1 MQIVYDG
8 VYGIGTTTTQQPQK
22 HNVKTGGQ
30 IPVEIIAEV
39 DRKIDDGDPRNGAF
53 QFSAYAPNASFQAP
67 AIANCVFATLGGG
80 WKLPAGETN
89 CGAASLL

>member
-8 VYGIGTTTTQQPQK
+8 VYGIGTTGTPQPAK

-39 DRKIDDGDPRNGAF
+39 DRKIDDGKP
-53 QFSAYAPNASFQAP
+53 ASRCIP
-67 AIANCVFATLGGG
+67 VLGVHPDRE
-80 WKLPAGETN
+80 LYR
-89 CGAASLL
+89 AADRHCDHWLHRLRDRSDQVEHR

>member
-8 VYGIGTTTTQQPQK
+8 VYGTGTTSTPAPAN

-39 DRKIDDGDPRNGAF
+39 DRKIDDGKPLSGAF
-53 QFSAYAPNASFQAP
+53 QFSAYAPTSFTAP
-67 AIANCVFATLGGG
+67 AIGNCVSATPEAPWKLGG
-80 WKLPAGETN
+80 GETN
-89 CGAASLL
+89 CGAVSLL